1 MKEVGHKENWEIME
15 NKNKI
20 SKQTIRFLFFSLS
33 SLITYIFSVQKLFR
47 EEDFLSSWIF
57 FCILFIELIF
67 LSIDVRWVKK
77 RIMWG
82 VLLLLGIILCL
93 LVPNPAWQVLTSIWL
108 SLITIGCLLV
118 FLRDYFDDVREIS
131 RLTYFTRWG
140 YIFTL
145 LTSITYWF
153 AILWIYT
160 KFPFQ
165 CEQISHI
172 NENILKST
180 VSWWVPNEVEI
191 KQNDDMLQINID
203 KNVDEITWENN
214 DTTIIRE
221 ARNVFRENMVDWFIQ
236 TKDSINNKVCEAI
249 VSQIDQ
255 IYQNPVFQVWAVF
268 WMYLLFYWVIR
279 IFVWVVTILWYI
291 IFSIAKFFWL
301 YKIEKKEAIVED
313 VL

>member
-33 SLITYIFSVQKLFR
+33 SLITYILSVQKLFR

-165 CEQISHI
+165 CERISHI

-191 KQNDDMLQINID
+191 KQNDDMLQINMD
-203 KNVDEITWENN
+203 KNADEITWENN

-236 TKDSINNKVCEAI
+236 TKDSINNNVCVEI

>member
-1 MKEVGHKENWEIME
+1 MKEVGHKENWEMME

-191 KQNDDMLQINID
+191 KQNDDMLQINMD

-279 IFVWVVTILWYI
+279 IFVWAVTILWYI

>member
-1 MKEVGHKENWEIME
+1 MKEVGHKENWEMME

-153 AILWIYT
+153 AILWINT

-191 KQNDDMLQINID
+191 KQNDDMLQINMD
-203 KNVDEITWENN
+203 KNADEITWENN

>member
-1 MKEVGHKENWEIME
+1 MKEVGHKENWEMME

-191 KQNDDMLQINID
+191 KQNDDMLQINMD
-203 KNVDEITWENN
+203 KNADEITWENN

-279 IFVWVVTILWYI
+279 IFVWAVTILWYI